1 MAIGRHKT
9 RLPCCSSSHGSCGRH
24 TQPPPITFIAVYRG
38 AESCCATTHC
48 FWCRTRNPTKPTH
61 ASATSTPTTMATMV
75 TVEVDKGCEC
85 VVAVA
90 VVTWSRREPSDRKP
104 CVSNNTPRWLVV
116 FLVDMTL
123 ICSTP
128 ASTSSCVPRSVKMP
142 DVLEYTMI
150 STRSSIS
157 ESTDAFRRTG
167 GGEGSGSAAGRGVAS
182 GFSVGENDAH
192 DNVSC
197 GARATALERRI

>member
-1 MAIGRHKT
+1 MAVAVASK
-9 RLPCCSSSHGSCGRH
+9 CGRH
-24 TQPPPITFIAVYRG
+24 TQPPPIMFIAVYRG
-38 AESCCATTHC
+38 AESCCTSTHW

-61 ASATSTPTTMATMV
+61 ASANSTPTTMETMV
-75 TVEVDKGCEC
+75 TVEAGESCEC

-90 VVTWSRREPSDRKP
+90 VVTCSRREPSGRKP
-104 CVSNNTPRWLVV
+104 FVSNDTRRLLVV
-116 FLVDMTL
+116 FLVGMTF

-157 ESTDAFRRTG
+157 VSTDAFRRTG

-182 GFSVGENDAH
+182 GFLVGENDAH
-192 DNVSC
+192 DDVSC